1 MDSRAMEAFLKRLL
15 EIVNNITILSSSS
28 DWHDLTDH
36 TYVSISEGITLIND
50 NITRFD
56 KLFEL
61 IWDKLRHD
69 GKFTRESIKKG
80 LKQLV
85 VRIVKEGNT
94 NNASAYF
101 NEFIEYYETYS
112 FEQIF
117 YIPLV
122 NIEMQDIDKLEIGKV
137 TIKKMTDKQI
147 EIISRK
153 IKKIIMQTTHP
164 REHKPLMIDTLLRR
178 HIEPLRGKICAEFR
192 IIAEPELVQEYARKE
207 ISRIIDLLRYA
218 IPSIYPYQ
226 YPAYWCS
233 PEARK
238 IHKQSEK
245 EGSTVKHTRIGFG
258 LQGEIGI
265 GILNTITLSSKGEEF
280 HMQGSFIG
288 LRPFVI
294 SPDNITIMKKI
305 GVFKVA
311 RLLKK
316 SEVTSFGEVILR
328 SIHWYAN
335 ALTQVEIENEL
346 LSLVTSL
353 ETILTGSEDRMMD
366 AVGYGV
372 AFLLGTNLD
381 HRLDLM
387 ARYKDIYG
395 KRSRASHHGHRDVD
409 QVDLV
414 ELRYLTLE
422 TIQKAIKNLNKWKE
436 HEQLLE
442 WIRRRKLT

>member
-1 MDSRAMEAFLKRLL
+1 
-15 EIVNNITILSSSS
+15 
-28 DWHDLTDH
+28 
-36 TYVSISEGITLIND
+36 
-50 NITRFD
+50 
-56 KLFEL
+56 
-61 IWDKLRHD
+61 
-69 GKFTRESIKKG
+69 
-80 LKQLV
+80 
-85 VRIVKEGNT
+85 
-94 NNASAYF
+94 
-101 NEFIEYYETYS
+101 
-112 FEQIF
+112 
-117 YIPLV
+117 
-122 NIEMQDIDKLEIGKV
+122 MQDIDKLEIGKV